1 MDSIRVLQAMAPEQA
16 AKILN
21 DTAALQGPY
30 ED

>member
-1 MDSIRVLQAMAPEQA
+1 MESMRLLQAMAPEQA
-16 AKILN
+16 AKILI